1 MKKTDNYKIHLLRI
15 HLDFFFILKLNYQL
29 NYLCP
34 ITNFIRMHNFIQL
47 IILKRKYEFLSIK
60 QRRIKANNRLLKN
73 IYITMK
79 K

>member
-34 ITNFIRMHNFIQL
+34 ITKFYSTYYPQEKI
-47 IILKRKYEFLSIK
+47 
-60 QRRIKANNRLLKN
+60 
-73 IYITMK
+73 
-79 K
+79 